1 MSREPKAKQ
10 VACCAIFDAIL
21 SAQRP
26 AALAAPP
33 SPLPVE
39 RLQLLLPRCGL
50 FDEVDPV
57 VSAAFEAATA
67 KLREAGATVVHVDAP
82 VLDRAQAKLFAN
94 GGFAAAEAWHAHR
107 ELLATSQA
115 RLGLGLGLGLG

>member
-1 MSREPKAKQ
+1 MSREPKANQ

-21 SAQRP
+21 SAERP

-50 FDEVDPV
+50 FDEVD
-57 VSAAFEAATA
+57 
-67 KLREAGATVVHVDAP
+67 RI
-82 VLDRAQAKLFAN
+82 AN
-94 GGFAAAEAWHAHR
+94 PNLNPSPSPSPNPNPNPDPR
-107 ELLATSQA
+107 
-115 RLGLGLGLGLG
+115 

>member
-1 MSREPKAKQ
+1 MSPNPTASQ

-21 SAQRP
+21 TAERP

-50 FDEVDPV
+50 FDEVDRVANPNPV
-57 VSAAFEAATA
+57 
-67 KLREAGATVVHVDAP
+67 P
-82 VLDRAQAKLFAN
+82 
-94 GGFAAAEAWHAHR
+94 
-107 ELLATSQA
+107 
-115 RLGLGLGLGLG
+115 